1 MENTKRRKM
10 VVILVSMLVIAM
22 MVQGANAQGIAIVK
36 GYIFNETGAGLAGV
50 NVTWEN
56 ATTGEFYGNF
66 ITLDDP
72 AGYYTM
78 TDSFD
83 GSRESLI
90 TASKAGY
97 ITNSTVKTITA
108 GSPPKYHWINL
119 TLVQDLTPPDITNL
133 QPADGAMIND
143 STPTIS
149 AEYSDASGINTGAVT
164 LTVDGVDKT
173 TSATITESGI
183 SYTSTP
189 LADGQHDVSLYVED
203 NAANSVTVN
212 WTFTV
217 DTVAPVVTIQSPEN
231 TTYKVDTVELNCTA
245 TDENN
250 ISVVWYSLD
259 GGSNVTLYA
268 ADNTTFNATLSGLT
282 SDTHCVTVYANDTA
296 GNIAFATVCFA
307 IEAEIIVPVLLY
319 SGWNMFGVPVDVS
332 NYTLPTVLESV
343 EGNYN
348 IILYYNATSEE
359 PEFFDPLIPE
369 YSTLKKLEPGA
380 GYWIDMKE
388 NATAEFEGMKF
399 SEFSRDLES
408 GWNMFSVP
416 YGIENQTLPTALSS
430 IEGKYNMVIYYNA
443 SSGESEFFDPL
454 IPEYSTLKKLEPG
467 AGYWIDMKVAATF
480 TPEME

>member
-1 MENTKRRKM
+1 MKNKSL
-10 VVILVSMLVIAM
+10 VGVLGILFLTFLFC
-22 MVQGANAQGIAIVK
+22 VQAANAGNAIIH
-36 GYIFNETGAGLAGV
+36 GYTFNETGAPLGEV

-56 ATTGEFYGNF
+56 VTTHQVYDWCLSDPSSGEYFLTY
-66 ITLDDP
+66 D
-72 AGYYTM
+72 
-78 TDSFD
+78 FD
-83 GSRESLI
+83 GIIESVI
-90 TASKAGY
+90 TATKLGYSSNSTERSIKAGWPIPTEY
-97 ITNSTVKTITA
+97 E
-108 GSPPKYHWINL
+108 INFTL
-119 TLVQDLTPPDITNL
+119 TKDVTPPNITNL
-133 QPADGAMIND
+133 QPPDGAIIND
-143 STPTIS
+143 NTPTIS
-149 AEYSDASGINTGAVT
+149 ADYSDASGINTDTVT
-164 LTVDGVDKT
+164 MSVDGIDV
-173 TSATITESGI
+173 TSDATITESGI

-212 WTFTV
+212 WAFTV
-217 DTVAPVVTIQSPEN
+217 DTIAPVVTIQSPEN
-231 TTYKVDTVELNCTA
+231 TTYTVDTVELNCTA

-296 GNIAFATVCFA
+296 GNIAFATVCFT

-388 NATAEFEGMKF
+388 NATAEFEGVKF